1 MCLFLL
7 STSLYSE
14 FHRSSVA
21 WMLPRPLTLI
31 SKFLGVGPNFHDFNE
46 SKQQWNEARRL
57 GTCTDTL
64 TRREK
69 NDSLALSSTATTYV
83 DFSVLDRLTSSLNVP
98 HFQYLSACVRRSIH
112 VKRLTAKHSLGLRQ
126 WKSATTIYTT
136 LRKALSTHRGA
147 AQSTT
152 WPKPCIR
159 IKAPPPPPLP
169 CYGIRPNPCLCTQC
183 VVCVNIDTCNVQ
195 LKHAQFV
202 LLLVSN

>member
-1 MCLFLL
+1 M
-7 STSLYSE
+7 
-14 FHRSSVA
+14 
-21 WMLPRPLTLI
+21 
-31 SKFLGVGPNFHDFNE
+31 
-46 SKQQWNEARRL
+46 NEARRL

-83 DFSVLDRLTSSLNVP
+83 GFSVLP
-98 HFQYLSACVRRSIH
+98 RSINI
-112 VKRLTAKHSLGLRQ
+112 
-126 WKSATTIYTT
+126 KSECAAFSIFVCMCASINTRKALNCEALSGTSPMEERYHNILT

-152 WPKPCIR
+152 RPKPCIR
-159 IKAPPPPPLP
+159 VKAHSTPLP